1 MGSKIR
7 GEKAM
12 SAKTV
17 ASIVLLAAAS
27 FVALGA
33 SAQEP
38 TLNQVYQA
46 AESGNFSEAQRMM
59 DQVLRDHPNS
69 AKAHYV
75 EAELLAKQGRFA
87 AAESELATAE
97 RLEPGLP
104 FAKPQAVSELKQR
117 ISTSRALRPT
127 AATGV
132 APAASGG
139 GGIPWGSL
147 LLIGGIAAV
156 VIFVV
161 RAVRR
166 RSASMVPANSY
177 GSAYPAGYGP
187 GAPGQPGQ
195 PYGAPGPVAGG
206 GMGSGILGSLATGA
220 AVGAGIVAGE
230 ALAHRIGGEHGGDAG
245 AAPMVGGAQ
254 PMPDDMGGK
263 DFGVA
268 DSSSWDDGG
277 GFIGGADGGGSDWS

>member
-1 MGSKIR
+1 M
-7 GEKAM
+7 M
-12 SAKTV
+12 AKTV
-17 ASIVLLAAAS
+17 ASVVLLAAAS

-38 TLNQVYQA
+38 TLQQVYRA

-127 AATGV
+127 AATGF
-132 APAASGG
+132 APAAAVG

-147 LLIGGIAAV
+147 LLIVGIAAV
-156 VIFVV
+156 VLFVV
-161 RAVRR
+161 RAMRR
-166 RSASMVPANSY
+166 RSATAVPANSASY
-177 GSAYPAGYGP
+177 GPAYRPGYGP
-187 GAPGQPGQ
+187 AAPGQ
-195 PYGAPGPVAGG
+195 PYGTPNPVGTGG
-206 GMGSGILGSLATGA
+206 GMGSGILGGLATGA

-230 ALAHRIGGEHGGDAG
+230 ALAHRIGGGTGGDAG

>member
-1 MGSKIR
+1 
-7 GEKAM
+7 M
-12 SAKTV
+12 SAKII

-38 TLNQVYQA
+38 TLHQVYQA
-46 AESGNFSEAQRMM
+46 AESGNFAEAQRMM

-127 AATGV
+127 AATGF

-147 LLIGGIAAV
+147 LLIVGIAAV
-156 VIFVV
+156 VLFVV
-161 RAVRR
+161 RAMRR
-166 RSASMVPANSY
+166 RSASTIPPNSY
-177 GSAYPAGYGP
+177 GTAYPAGYGP
-187 GAPGQPGQ
+187 GVPGQPGQ
-195 PYGAPGPVAGG
+195 PYGAPGPVGG
-206 GMGSGILGSLATGA
+206 GMGSGILGGLATGA

-230 ALAHRIGGEHGGDAG
+230 ALAHRIGGGHGGDAG

-254 PMPDDMGGK
+254 PMPDDMGGN

-277 GFIGGADGGGSDWS
+277 GFVGGADGGGGSDWS